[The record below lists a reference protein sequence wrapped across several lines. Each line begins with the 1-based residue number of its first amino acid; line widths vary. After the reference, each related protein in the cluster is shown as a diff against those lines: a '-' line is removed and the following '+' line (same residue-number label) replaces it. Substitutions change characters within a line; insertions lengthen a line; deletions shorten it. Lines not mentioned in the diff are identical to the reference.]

1 MKMDYILYILFH
13 MYFIHKM
20 FVNSWKNVYSN
31 YLLNIPWWLRG

>member
-20 FVNSWKNVYSN
+20 FVNSWKMYSP
-31 YLLNIPWWLRG
+31 IIC